1 MEPRGQSRADLENLY
16 RRYGLFLLRRC
27 RVILRDPEQA
37 NDALQEAFVKV
48 MRSDVSLDTV
58 EHPLPWLYRVV
69 DHVCLAL
76 LRRRK
81 TTPTPGAGDV
91 DEAELA
97 SPTSGALGPEHAAE
111 ERDRV
116 LKFLGELD
124 DVSQQIALLSFVD
137 GMNQGEIAE
146 ELGYS
151 RVTINK
157 RVQALRQ
164 RAQTRLRDGLADS
177 SSVSEQP

>member
-1 MEPRGQSRADLENLY
+1 M
-16 RRYGLFLLRRC
+16 
-27 RVILRDPEQA
+27 ILRDPEQA

-48 MRSDVSLDTV
+48 MRSDVALDSV
-58 EHPLPWLYRVV
+58 EQPLRWLYRVV
-69 DHVCLAL
+69 DRVCLDL

-81 TTPTPGAGDV
+81 TTPTSGAGDV

-97 SPTSGALGPEHAAE
+97 APSEGGRGPEHAAE

-116 LKFLGELD
+116 LRFLVELD
-124 DVSQQIALLSFVD
+124 DVSQRIALLSFVD

-164 RAQTRLRDGLADS
+164 RAQSRLRDGIADS
-177 SSVSEQP
+177 PSVSEQP

>member
-1 MEPRGQSRADLENLY
+1 M
-16 RRYGLFLLRRC
+16 
-27 RVILRDPEQA
+27 ILRDPEQA

-48 MRSDVSLDTV
+48 LRSDVALDAV
-58 EHPLPWLYRVV
+58 EQPLRWLYRVV
-69 DHVCLAL
+69 DHVCLDL

-81 TTPTPGAGDV
+81 TTPTTGAGEM

-97 SPTSGALGPEHAAE
+97 APADGGRGPEHAAE

-116 LKFLGELD
+116 LRFLGELD
-124 DVSQQIALLSFVD
+124 EISQRIALLSFVD

-164 RAQTRLRDGLADS
+164 RARSRLHDGPSDS